1 MSKKTNTLFFI
12 LAATVF
18 NILIT
23 IAAFLALLFL
33 FTFVVMPRLP
43 EPDAGKAAGWA
54 IPVIFIGAIVI
65 SFAVYRI
72 VLKLFMKKVNIEKH
86 FDPIFGSR
94 RPPVRRG

>member
-23 IAAFLALLFL
+23 IVAFLALLFL
-33 FTFVVMPRLP
+33 FTFVIMPGL
-43 EPDAGKAAGWA
+43 PDADKAAGWA
-54 IPVIFIGAIVI
+54 IPVIFIGAIVV
-65 SFAVYRI
+65 SFVVYRL
-72 VLKLFMKKVNIEKH
+72 VLKLFMKKVNVEEH

-94 RPPVRRG
+94 RPPGRRE

>member
-33 FTFVVMPRLP
+33 FTFIIMPGLP
-43 EPDAGKAAGWA
+43 ESAAGRAAGWA
-54 IPVIFIGAIVI
+54 VPVMFIGAIVV
-65 SFAVYRI
+65 SFAIYRL
-72 VLKLFMKKVNIEKH
+72 VLKLFMKKVNVEEH

-94 RPPVRRG
+94 RPHGRRG